1 MVGLTDTPR
10 ATALLMTSLL
20 ARLPLAMFSISLLV
34 HVHRLTDSFTV
45 AGAASGAYVIG
56 RGLTSPLL
64 GRLVDR
70 HGQTQVLIG
79 CATASATL
87 LVAVALLPA
96 SVPHPLV
103 VGLSGMI
110 GTVSPP
116 LAACVRALLPMIV
129 TDPNALS
136 AAYTL
141 ETTALELTFI
151 AGPPLA
157 LGLATSLSTRASLL
171 ASAIILLA
179 ATSAFAA
186 QPVSRRWQGRGG
198 PPTRSAGAL
207 HSPAIRTLAL
217 APLGG

>member
-1 MVGLTDTPR
+1 MVGLTDSPR

-70 HGQTQVLIG
+70 HGQKQVLIG
-79 CATASATL
+79 CATAASATL

-110 GTVSPP
+110 GTVSW
-116 LAACVRALLPMIV
+116 LLRPERR
-129 TDPNALS
+129 PKRSPGSS
-136 AAYTL
+136 APA
-141 ETTALELTFI
+141 
-151 AGPPLA
+151 
-157 LGLATSLSTRASLL
+157 
-171 ASAIILLA
+171 
-179 ATSAFAA
+179 
-186 QPVSRRWQGRGG
+186 RREH
-198 PPTRSAGAL
+198 RSALPPPGRSARPRDRRRRSRL
-207 HSPAIRTLAL
+207 PR
-217 APLGG
+217 APGHWPC